1 MKQMAIKP
9 LILASLL
16 AACAAVA
23 APQPGTASPPTAVS
37 STVPPAGA
45 SPATSFVFRDTP
57 IAELFEM
64 ISRHERVNIMLGKGV
79 TGNVAVSLYDM
90 TPRQAIYAI
99 AEAGG
104 YQVVVRDN
112 GYMIVNPADTASAAA
127 VPAGQMEVRAL
138 KVLYSEPQ
146 LVADILSKH
155 VGRGGKATVLP
166 SRRMVVVEDTPE
178 GMKRIVALLHEID
191 TQPQQIMIEAK
202 ILEISLDENEN
213 FGIEWSKIFSGV
225 GLNASRIGTTGL
237 VTRGAP
243 GLALNLVNS
252 NVDLFLNALNNKGRV
267 RTLATPKLL
276 TLENQEASTN
286 IGDKLGY
293 RVTTT
298 INNVTSETIQFLET
312 GVILRVTPS
321 VDSDGR
327 IALRIRP
334 EVSSGSL
341 LGGIPS
347 KKTTE
352 VNTQLVAEDGQSI
365 LIGGLIKSTTGQR
378 RIGVPLL
385 GDVPGLGKLFS
396 NNEHTGGSTET
407 IVVITPR
414 IVPTRPAGADLQV
427 IERVERMEGD
437 LQKKLAVPEAA
448 LNIP

>member
-1 MKQMAIKP
+1 MKQV
-9 LILASLL
+9 LL
-16 AACAAVA
+16 AAALATAFDAGAAKQNTPQSA
-23 APQPGTASPPTAVS
+23 AQPATAVS
-37 STVPPAGA
+37 STVPPAG
-45 SPATSFVFRDTP
+45 SPTSFVFRDTP

-104 YQVVVRDN
+104 YQVIARDN
-112 GYMIVNPADTASAAA
+112 GYVIVNPAQ
-127 VPAGQMEVRAL
+127 PAGSEVLPTGQMEVRAL

-155 VGRGGKATVLP
+155 VGRGGKVSVLP
-166 SRRMVVVEDTPE
+166 ARRMIVVEDTFD
-178 GMKRIVALLHEID
+178 GVKRIEAVLREID

-202 ILEISLDENEN
+202 ILEITLDENEN
-213 FGIEWSKIFSGV
+213 FGIEWNKVFSGDGV
-225 GLNASRIGTTGL
+225 NRIGTSKLLERTTPGL
-237 VTRGAP
+237 VF
-243 GLALNLVNS
+243 NYVNR
-252 NVDLFLNALNNKGRV
+252 NVDVFLNALNNKGRV

-276 TLENQEASTN
+276 TLENQEATTN

-327 IALRIRP
+327 IALRVRP

-352 VNTQLVAEDGQSI
+352 VNTQLVAENGQSI
-365 LIGGLIKSTTGQR
+365 LIGGLIKATSGQR
-378 RIGVPLL
+378 RIGVPIL

-396 NNEHTGGSTET
+396 NNEHTGTSTET
-407 IVVITPR
+407 IVLITPR
-414 IVPTRPAGADLQV
+414 IVPTRPASADVQV
-427 IERVERMEGD
+427 IEQVEQAEGELRRD
-437 LQKKLAVPEAA
+437 FAAPAA
-448 LNIP
+448 LH